1 MKADDLRS
9 GPVAEAIRGQRLVVV
24 LRRVTPITALL
35 ALVDELADAGAR
47 VFEVTFDAASA
58 EADLA
63 AVRERLRQRADGPF
77 LTGAGTVLERGQLE
91 AARRA
96 GADFAVAPV
105 LDLALVG
112 TAVAEGMPF
121 IPGAL
126 TPTEIGSAWAAGAT
140 FVKLFPA
147 SAVGPAFVRE
157 LRGPM
162 PAVQLIAT
170 GGVDAANAPSFIEA
184 GAAAVG
190 IGGAITRA
198 DADARRAI
206 VAAVTGAE
214 AAGR

>member
-1 MKADDLRS
+1 MTADDLRS
-9 GPVAEAIRGQRLVVV
+9 GPIAAMIRAHRLVVV

-35 ALVDELADAGAR
+35 QMVDELVDAGAR
-47 VFEVTFDAASA
+47 VFEVTFDTATA
-58 EADLA
+58 EADLT
-63 AVRERLRQRADGPF
+63 AVRERLGQRADGPF
-77 LTGAGTVLERGQLE
+77 LIGAGTVTERGQLE

-96 GADFAVAPV
+96 GADFAVAPT
-105 LDLALVG
+105 LDLAIVG

-121 IPGAL
+121 VPGAL
-126 TPTEIGSAWAAGAT
+126 TPTEIGLAWAAGAT

-147 SAVGPAFVRE
+147 SAVGPTFVRE

-170 GGVDAANAPSFIEA
+170 GGVDAANGPSFLEA

-198 DADARRAI
+198 GPNARRAI
-206 VAAVTGAE
+206 VEAVAGTGRE
-214 AAGR
+214 RR

>member
-1 MKADDLRS
+1 MKADDLRA
-9 GPVAEAIRGQRLVVV
+9 GPVAAAIREHRLVVV
-24 LRRVTPITALL
+24 LRRVTPLSALL
-35 ALVDELADAGAR
+35 AMVDELADAGAR
-47 VFEVTFDAASA
+47 VFEVTFDASSA

-63 AVRERLRQRADGPF
+63 AVRASLRRRTDGPF
-77 LTGAGTVLERGQLE
+77 LAGAGTILERGQLD

-96 GADFAVAPV
+96 GADFAVAPS
-105 LDLALVG
+105 LDPALVG

-162 PAVQLIAT
+162 PAVQLIPT
-170 GGVDAANAPSFIEA
+170 GGVDASNAPAFLEA

-198 DADARRAI
+198 GAGVRRDI
-206 VAAVTGAE
+206 VAAVA
-214 AAGR
+214 AAGREGR